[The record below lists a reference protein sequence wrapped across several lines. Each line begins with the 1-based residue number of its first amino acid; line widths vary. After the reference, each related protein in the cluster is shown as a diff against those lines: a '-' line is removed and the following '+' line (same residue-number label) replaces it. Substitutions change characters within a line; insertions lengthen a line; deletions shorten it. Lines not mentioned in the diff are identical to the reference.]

1 MLLDECLKLNDL
13 ATLIVMNMFLTTSS
27 AMVFAISVAFSFE
40 ASASEISIKKQSDAE
55 RVFAKASKTKSS
67 NPWHFSNL
75 YDDVSNSFF
84 IPYHLWSGATWD
96 GRKSVENC
104 MHAVKKTWM
113 FKRGE
118 KERKQRVS
126 APVDFKKEG
135 LAGEVKTFKS
145 ENRKNYQHYIC
156 HEKGLARIYDQR
168 FEQTG
173 ELDSLDGKECKFPA
187 GFGWQVNKTQDCS
200 ENSPKATRITELTFD
215 KDFILKKMS
224 YTYEKKKGA
233 KALRKDDYYE
243 YVPNRG
249 RVLHQKLK

>member
-1 MLLDECLKLNDL
+1 
-13 ATLIVMNMFLTTSS
+13 MFLISSS

-40 ASASEISIKKQSDAE
+40 VSASEILIKKQSEAE
-55 RVFAKASKTKSS
+55 SAFAKASQMKSS

-75 YDDVSNSFF
+75 YDDASNSFF

-96 GRKSVENC
+96 GTKSVESC
-104 MHAVKKTWM
+104 MHAVKNTWV
-113 FKRGE
+113 FKRGDR
-118 KERKQRVS
+118 ERKQRIS

-135 LAGEVKTFKS
+135 WAGEVKTFKA

-156 HEKGLARIYDQR
+156 HKKGLARIYDQR

-187 GFGWQVNKTQDCS
+187 GFGWQVDETQDCS

-215 KDFILKKMS
+215 KDFILKKMI

-249 RVLHQKLK
+249 RVLHKKLR

>member
-1 MLLDECLKLNDL
+1 MNIG
-13 ATLIVMNMFLTTSS
+13 LISSS
-27 AMVFAISVAFSFE
+27 AMVFAISVALSFE
-40 ASASEISIKKQSDAE
+40 VAATEISIKKQSEA
-55 RVFAKASKTKSS
+55 VSAFAKASQTKSS
-67 NPWHFSNL
+67 DPWHLSNL
-75 YDDVSNSFF
+75 YDSASGSFF

-104 MHAVKKTWM
+104 MHAVRNTWV
-113 FKRGE
+113 FKRGDR
-118 KERKQRVS
+118 ERKQRIS

-135 LAGEVKTFKS
+135 LAADVKTFKS

-187 GFGWQVNKTQDCS
+187 GFGWRVNETPDCS

-249 RVLHQKLK
+249 RVLHKKLS